1 LHSTSETPSITN
13 CAKKLVAVF
22 DEERIDYMFIGGLA
36 LTAYGQ
42 IRATQDIDVAIIVK
56 KLKNLKRL
64 ITSLVNEG
72 FEAASTPNLK
82 AACIYLLDR
91 ENLVDVE
98 LWQKPDGIRFDR
110 DLLSRRKKANLPGN
124 TRIWIIGPE
133 DFIVNKLAKSDR
145 GAQDES
151 DAVSVLIG
159 MKDKLDREYLDKRA
173 EQFVVNGLLKTLET
187 RIASIA

>member
-1 LHSTSETPSITN
+1 MHSTSETPSITN

-72 FEAASTPNLK
+72 FEAASTPSLK

-133 DFIVNKLAKSDR
+133 DFIVNKLARSDR
-145 GAQDES
+145 GVQDES